1 MQEPSVLDFVKSIF
15 KDWNS
20 FSNFVR
26 SLGDEQRRE
35 EMNLALADEIHEPEP
50 QPESAAAAIA
60 VTKSFPWRSLFALG
74 LALIAQFMF
83 EPPNVNTGLAIGF
96 YILALAMLA
105 WSVLESEWALASLQP
120 DFSSSDP
127 QTVRIF
133 SLILGVVLGITAFI
147 SLGGNLFTPV
157 NVTLWAL
164 AIIFIVA
171 AFRVPRARTAKTKT
185 SIDWK
190 WIALLAV
197 SAAIVIFF
205 RVYHIQQTPAEPFSD
220 HAEKALDIYDILQ
233 GQTHIFFPRNTGRE
247 AIGMYW
253 IVVVVGLFKTGISFL
268 AMKIATISMG
278 LFTLPYMYLLG
289 KEIGGKRVGLFA
301 FFLSGIAYWPN
312 VISRIGL
319 RFPLYPLFVAPMLF
333 YLIRGLRA
341 RDRNQFILSGIF
353 LGLGLNGYT
362 PYRIVPF
369 LVAAAFIFYILHAQS
384 KGIRRDAL
392 AWFIMI
398 GFISLIIFLPLLRYA
413 VENPEMFSY
422 RAFSRLGDAGASL
435 SAPWYQLF
443 FSNLWNG
450 LRMFNVDDGNIWVNS
465 LPHRPALDVIT
476 GALFLIGIVLLLAR
490 YLQKRHWLDL
500 FLLLSIPILQL
511 PSTLSLAFP
520 DENPALNRSGAA
532 FVPVFIVVALA
543 LDGLMSAFGS
553 DKKRRI
559 FAWALTGILVFASA
573 SQNYDLVFH
582 QFDAQFRTGAWN
594 SSEMGAVIKQFGAT
608 YGETDTAW
616 VVPFPYWV
624 DTRLPGVWAG
634 IPNRDFA
641 MWPADLPGT
650 VQLPGPKLFI
660 LKANTNDPTANDQ
673 TDLDTLK
680 QLYPNGQLSLHQSAV
695 AGHDFW
701 VFLVA
706 GQ

>member
-15 KDWNS
+15 KDWDS
-20 FSNFVR
+20 FSNFIR
-26 SLGDEQRRE
+26 SLSDERRRQ
-35 EMNLALADEIHEPEP
+35 EMNRVLAEEALELEP
-50 QPESAAAAIA
+50 QPAPVAFIAARR
-60 VTKSFPWRSLFALG
+60 FPWRSLFAFG
-74 LALIAQFMF
+74 LAVIAQSMF
-83 EPPNVNTGLAIGF
+83 EPPSVNTGLAIGF
-96 YILALAMLA
+96 YILALAMLV
-105 WSVLESEWALASLQP
+105 WSVLESEWTLASLQP
-120 DFSSSDP
+120 DYSSSDP
-127 QTVRIF
+127 QTVHIF
-133 SLILGVVLGITAFI
+133 ALMFGVVLSIAAFI
-147 SLGGNLFTPV
+147 SLGGDLFTPL
-157 NVTLWAL
+157 NVTLWVL
-164 AIIFIVA
+164 AIIFIVI
-171 AFRVPRARTAKTKT
+171 AFRVPRARIAKMKV
-185 SIDWK
+185 SIDWR
-190 WIALLAV
+190 WVAVLAAA
-197 SAAIVIFF
+197 AAIVIFF

-233 GQTHIFFPRNTGRE
+233 GQTRIFFPRNTGRE

-278 LFTLPYMYLLG
+278 LFTLPYVYLLG

-333 YLIRGLRA
+333 YLMRGLRT

-353 LGLGLNGYT
+353 LGFGLNGYT

-369 LVAAAFIFYILHAQS
+369 LVAAAFILYILHAQS
-384 KGIRRDAL
+384 KGVRRDAL

-398 GFISLIIFLPLLRYA
+398 GFVSLIVFLPLLRYA
-413 VENPEMFSY
+413 IENPDMFSY
-422 RAFSRLGDAGASL
+422 RAFSRLGDAGTPL
-435 SAPWYQLF
+435 SSPWYQLF

-450 LRMFNVDDGNIWVNS
+450 LRMLNVDDGNIWVNS

-476 GALFLIGIVLLLAR
+476 GALFLIGIALLLAR
-490 YLQKRHWLDL
+490 YIQKRHWLDL

-520 DENPALNRSGAA
+520 DENPALNRAGGA

-543 LDGLMSAFGS
+543 LDGLISAFGS
-553 DKKRRI
+553 DKKRKI
-559 FAWALTGILVFASA
+559 FAWALTGILFLASA
-573 SQNYDLVFH
+573 AQNYDLVFH
-582 QFDAQFRTGAWN
+582 RFDVQFRSGAWN
-594 SSEMGAVIKQFGAT
+594 SSEMGAVIKQFGAM

-641 MWPADLPGT
+641 MWPANLPGT
-650 VQLPGPKLFI
+650 VQLSGPKLFI
-660 LKANTNDPTANDQ
+660 LKANTNDPAANDQ
-673 TDLDTLK
+673 TDLDTLE
-680 QLYPNGQLSLHQSAV
+680 QLYPKGQLSLHQSAV
-695 AGHDFW
+695 VGHDFW
-701 VFLVA
+701 VFLVPA
-706 GQ
+706 Q

>member
-15 KDWNS
+15 KDWDS
-20 FSNFVR
+20 FSNFIR
-26 SLGDEQRRE
+26 SLSDERRRQ
-35 EMNLALADEIHEPEP
+35 EMNRVLAEEAPEPEP
-50 QPESAAAAIA
+50 QPAPAPVAFIVARR
-60 VTKSFPWRSLFALG
+60 FPWRSLFALG
-74 LALIAQFMF
+74 LAVIAQSML
-83 EPPNVNTGLAIGF
+83 EPPSVNTGLAIGF
-96 YILALAMLA
+96 YILALAMLV
-105 WSVLESEWALASLQP
+105 WSVLESEWTLAPLQP
-120 DFSSSDP
+120 DYSSSDP

-133 SLILGVVLGITAFI
+133 SLILGVVLSIAAFI
-147 SLGGNLFTPV
+147 SLGGDLFTLL
-157 NVTLWAL
+157 NVTLWVL
-164 AIIFIVA
+164 AIIFIVV
-171 AFRVPRARTAKTKT
+171 AFRVPRARTVKMKI

-190 WIALLAV
+190 WVAVLAMA
-197 SAAIVIFF
+197 AAIVTFF
-205 RVYHIQQTPAEPFSD
+205 RIYHIQQTPAEPFSD

-233 GQTHIFFPRNTGRE
+233 GQTRIFFPRNTGRE

-253 IVVVVGLFKTGISFL
+253 IVVVIGLFKTGISFL

-278 LFTLPYMYLLG
+278 LFTLPYVYLLG

-301 FFLSGIAYWPN
+301 FFLAGIAYWPN

-333 YLIRGLRA
+333 YLMRGLRT

-362 PYRIVPF
+362 PYRIAPF
-369 LVAAAFIFYILHAQS
+369 LVAAAFILYILHAQS
-384 KGIRRDAL
+384 KGVRRDAL

-398 GFISLIIFLPLLRYA
+398 GFVSLIVFLPLLRYA
-413 VENPEMFSY
+413 IENPDMFSY
-422 RAFSRLGDAGASL
+422 RAFSRLGDAGTPL
-435 SAPWYQLF
+435 SGPWYQIF

-476 GALFLIGIVLLLAR
+476 GALFLIGIALLLAR
-490 YLQKRHWLDL
+490 YIQKRHWLDL

-520 DENPALNRSGAA
+520 DENPALNRSGGV

-543 LDGLMSAFGS
+543 LDGLISAFGS
-553 DKKRRI
+553 DKKRKI

-573 SQNYDLVFH
+573 AQNYDLVFH
-582 QFDAQFRTGAWN
+582 QFDAQFRAGAWN

-641 MWPADLPGT
+641 MWPANLPGT

-701 VFLVA
+701 VFFVA